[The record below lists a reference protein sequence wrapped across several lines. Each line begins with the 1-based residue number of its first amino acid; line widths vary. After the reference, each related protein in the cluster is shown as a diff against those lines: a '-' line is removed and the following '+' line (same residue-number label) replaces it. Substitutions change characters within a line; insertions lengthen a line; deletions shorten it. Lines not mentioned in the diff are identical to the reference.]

1 MTSCRVSTK
10 HLCFSSDALSHE
22 PAMPRHW
29 ASILH
34 LSILYR
40 GSGLE
45 LAYIEALMH
54 FIILHCPRLQ
64 AKLVAVTCQ
73 EYECS
78 LFSKR
83 VNKDSALRNCTSLV
97 IPLVC
102 PHPPPPNFAQ
112 PRFNFSWVLQSSQR
126 KLKTMCILGLQPR
139 TRRPSWWSIQQN
151 FFSKNVHENKV
162 QFPEDRN
169 AFVLDHQHGGCD
181 FTSETSNTNFAYT
194 TQKDTHTRI
203 DTGA

>member
-22 PAMPRHW
+22 PAMPRRW

-34 LSILYR
+34 LFILYR

-64 AKLVAVTCQ
+64 FKLVAVTCQ

-102 PHPPPPNFAQ
+102 PHTPPPPISHNLGLISPGYYSRPKGNWRQCVFLDCNHVQ
-112 PRFNFSWVLQSSQR
+112 GGQVGGQFNRIFSRRMYMKIEFSSQR
-126 KLKTMCILGLQPR
+126 TEMLLFLTTNMAAVTLRQKRAIQTLPTLPRKTP
-139 TRRPSWWSIQQN
+139 
-151 FFSKNVHENKV
+151 
-162 QFPEDRN
+162 
-169 AFVLDHQHGGCD
+169 
-181 FTSETSNTNFAYT
+181 
-194 TQKDTHTRI
+194 TQE
-203 DTGA
+203 